1 MSVGVVISRCQPIHD
16 GHLHLIEKA
25 LKEND
30 SVLLVVGSADKVGT
44 DRNPLSIKARLSLV
58 YNALISRGIFDKV
71 EILSL
76 NDWSSD
82 DAIPKQ
88 DNVSLE
94 VDNALDVSSEWGMYL
109 YYAIVAKTGEKN
121 FKLYYGDDSSIV
133 SAWFPKYLWDRV
145 TIVSVDRINNISSG
159 YIRQVLRGAGSIDSI
174 RGSLSYLSDVQICRL
189 QGAILHND
197 REVDLYG

>member
-30 SVLLVVGSADKVGT
+30 RVLLVVGSADKVGT

-82 DAIPKQ
+82 DKIPKQ
-88 DNVSLE
+88 DNVSSE
-94 VDNALDVSSEWGMYL
+94 VDNALDVSSEWGLYL
-109 YYAIVAKTGEKN
+109 YYTIVAKTGEKN
-121 FKLYYGDDSSIV
+121 FRLYYGDDSSLV
-133 SAWFPKYLWDRV
+133 SAWFPKYLRDRV
-145 TIVSVDRINNISSG
+145 TIVSVNRVDNISSG
-159 YIRQVLRGAGSIDSI
+159 YIRQVLRGAGSLDSI
-174 RGSLSYLSDVQICRL
+174 RGSLSYLSDTQICRL
-189 QGAILHND
+189 QGAILNND
-197 REVDLYG
+197 REVDLHG